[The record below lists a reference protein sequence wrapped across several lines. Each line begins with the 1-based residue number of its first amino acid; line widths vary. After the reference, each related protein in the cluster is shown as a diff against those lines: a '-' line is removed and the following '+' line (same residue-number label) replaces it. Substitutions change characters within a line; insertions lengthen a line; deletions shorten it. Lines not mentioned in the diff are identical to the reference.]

1 MRKGRRAV
9 TEAEGVGPVLE
20 AGEVAEAIV
29 AAIREANPG
38 VSIQNRGSYVR
49 VTAAGRC
56 VLERRAVERILGRP
70 FRLPGDLEQLMPAFS
85 GKISFTGEEVVWRRG
100 A

>member
-1 MRKGRRAV
+1 M
-9 TEAEGVGPVLE
+9 TQAEGVGPVLE
-20 AGEVAEAIV
+20 AGEVADAIV

-38 VSIQNRGSYVR
+38 ASVQDRGSYVR
-49 VTAAGRC
+49 VSVSERC
-56 VLERRAVERILGRP
+56 VLERGAVERILGRP

-85 GKISFTGEEVVWRRG
+85 GKISFSEDLVVWRLG

>member
-1 MRKGRRAV
+1 M
-9 TEAEGVGPVLE
+9 AEGVGPVLE

-38 VSIQNRGSYVR
+38 VSVQSRGSYLR
-49 VTAAGRC
+49 VMAAERC
-56 VLERRAVERILGRP
+56 VLERRTVERILGRP
-70 FRLPGDLEQLMPAFS
+70 FRLPGDLEQLMPSFS
-85 GKISFTGEEVVWRRG
+85 GRISFSGEEVVWRRG